1 MLSTNE
7 FLLLAIIFIA
17 LLLIIVRKLRADF
30 VALGV
35 LVALTLTGLVSQT
48 DVLSGFSRNAVI
60 VIMGLFVITHTL
72 EDTGV
77 VEKIAHRIRMLG
89 AGSEMRLVGVFMLVG
104 AVLSLAMN
112 NIAAGAVLIPAALYV
127 SRESNVSLSKLLIPL
142 SFGTLVG
149 GMATYFT
156 TANIILSGILQERNI
171 PGLTMMDFIP
181 TGGLIVI
188 ATLIYMVVIGR
199 RLLPAR
205 PSIVGQ
211 NISPNALSRK
221 LRDTYQLDERLW
233 EVRIPADCTLA
244 HRPLSESHI
253 GSDLGITVVA
263 IWRGHQAILAPE
275 PTQVIEANDYL
286 LMLGREERISMLNRW
301 GLVVGRENGQLKNG
315 RHAYAVDLTEVI
327 IPPRS
332 NAIGKTLIELNFR
345 NRYGLTSV
353 ALWREGRSY
362 RTDVGKM
369 PLKVGDA
376 LLMVGPIA
384 KIKALAQERDFLML
398 ESSHVYQ
405 PPYPHKAGWALLI
418 TILVLLMAT
427 FDLIPL
433 SVAVI
438 AGWLGLIVT
447 KCTTMDEAYR
457 SIEWRVVFLIAGM
470 LPISIA
476 MVNTGLAERIGVGLV
491 NLLAP
496 SGPLALVGGIFLL
509 TTLITQ
515 LMGGQVSALIVGP
528 IAITAA
534 LQAGVNPRAM
544 AVACAIGCST
554 AFLTPIAHPVN
565 VLMMGPGGYTFSDFT
580 RVGIGMTIITFVM
593 LILGLMLIW
602 GIH

>member
-1 MLSTNE
+1 MLSPNE
-7 FLLLAIIFIA
+7 LILLAIIFAA
-17 LLLIIVRKLRADF
+17 LFLIIFRKQRPDL
-30 VALGV
+30 VALAV
-35 LVALTLTGLVSQT
+35 LVALTLTGLVSYE

-77 VEKIAHRIRMLG
+77 IERIANRIRMIG
-89 AGSEMRLVGVFMLVG
+89 GGSEGRLVAVFMLVG

-156 TANIILSGILQERNI
+156 TANIILSGILQEQNLR
-171 PGLTMMDFIP
+171 GLTMTDFIP

-199 RLLPAR
+199 RLLPVRA
-205 PSIVGQ
+205 SIVGQ
-211 NISPNALSRK
+211 NVSPNALSRK
-221 LRDTYQLDERLW
+221 LRDAYQLDERLW
-233 EVRIPADCTLA
+233 EVRIPANCQLA
-244 HRPLSESHI
+244 HRPLRESHI

-263 IWRGHQAILAPE
+263 LWRGHHAILAPE
-275 PTQVIEANDYL
+275 PTEVIEPNDFL
-286 LMLGREERISMLNRW
+286 LVLGREERVSMLARW
-301 GLVVGRENGQLKNG
+301 GLIVGRENGYLNG
-315 RHAYAVDLTEVI
+315 RHDYSVDLTEVV

-332 NAIGKTLIELNFR
+332 NAIGKTLIDLKFR
-345 NRYGLTSV
+345 NKFGLTSV

-369 PLKVGDA
+369 TLKVGDA

-398 ESSHVYQ
+398 EGSHFYQ

-418 TILVLLMAT
+418 TALVLLMAT
-427 FDLIPL
+427 FEVIPL
-433 SVAVI
+433 SIAVI
-438 AGWLGLIVT
+438 AGWIGLILT
-447 KCTTMDEAYR
+447 RCTTMDEAYR
-457 SIEWRVVFLIAGM
+457 TIEWRVIFLIAGM

-476 MVNTGLAERIGVGLV
+476 MVNTGLADRIGVTLV
-491 NLLAP
+491 NTLTP
-496 SGPLALVGGIFLL
+496 FGPLALIGGVFAL
-509 TTLITQ
+509 TLTITQ
-515 LMGGQVSALIVGP
+515 VLGGQVSALIVGP
-528 IAITAA
+528 IAVTAA
-534 LQAGVNPRAM
+534 LQAGVNPQAM
-544 AVACAIGCST
+544 AVTCAIGCST

-565 VLMMGPGGYTFSDFT
+565 VLMMGPGGYTFSDFF
-580 RVGIGMTIITFVM
+580 RVGIGMTVITFVM
-593 LILGLMLIW
+593 LIVGMALIW
-602 GIH
+602 GIR